1 MRIIEEC
8 DRKRSSYQDQ
18 QAAGYMTLEELGSK
32 LAELDEGKATARK
45 ELDRLQE
52 GRRRV
57 EELEATKATLLT
69 AYKDVLL
76 YDGLQYFPPEIR
88 REIYEAMQLQVT
100 VPKDG
105 PVRVKCDVN
114 QQVIKMSRAV
124 EEWAV
129 EEMKYDGKIYSSKST
144 DKVMVEVAS

>member
-1 MRIIEEC
+1 LRIIEEC
-8 DRKRSSYQDQ
+8 DRKRSNYQDQ

-69 AYKDVLL
+69 A
-76 YDGLQYFPPEIR
+76 
-88 REIYEAMQLQVT
+88 
-100 VPKDG
+100 
-105 PVRVKCDVN
+105 
-114 QQVIKMSRAV
+114 
-124 EEWAV
+124 
-129 EEMKYDGKIYSSKST
+129 
-144 DKVMVEVAS
+144 

>member
-32 LAELDEGKATARK
+32 LAELDESKATAQT
-45 ELDRLQE
+45 ELNRLEE

-76 YDGLQYFPPEIR
+76 YDGLLYFPPEIR
-88 REIYEAMQLQVT
+88 REIYEAMRLTVT